1 MKPYAFALSIA
12 LSVPATAFAQRSGV
26 PRPVVDL
33 KPGTANYKVRL
44 EVAGQVATMDIT
56 RITKSQNGRWLVT
69 ETSWMDGH
77 SQTDETTL
85 EKKTL
90 IIRSRVFRA
99 ESAVADL
106 KFDGQK
112 ATGTITDG
120 KEKHVVDA
128 DVGGVIFA
136 DGASGGDVMAAL
148 PLAKNYSAEFRNFN
162 IGSEQVRQLQLR
174 VIDSETVLVP
184 AGTFDTWKVLI
195 TSLDGGSDSYAL
207 WVEKRT
213 HRVVKMAVS
222 VPNMRDALATAELTK

>member
-1 MKPYAFALSIA
+1 MKRYAIALSIA
-12 LSVPATAFAQRSGV
+12 LSVPATAFAQSGQV

-33 KPGTANYKVRL
+33 KAGTANYKVRL
-44 EVAGQVATMDIT
+44 EAAGQVAMMDIT
-56 RITKSQNGRWLVT
+56 RITKSQNGRWGVT
-69 ETSWMDGH
+69 ETSWMDGR

-90 IIRSRVFRA
+90 IIRTRLFRA
-99 ESAVADL
+99 GDAVADL
-106 KFDGQK
+106 KFDGRR

-148 PLAKNYSAEFRNFN
+148 PLARNYSVEFRNFN
-162 IGSEQVRQLQLR
+162 IGTAQVRQLQLR
-174 VIDSETVLVP
+174 VIDSETVVVP
-184 AGTFDTWKVLI
+184 AGTFETWKVLI
-195 TSLDGGSDSYAL
+195 TSLDGGTDSYAL

-222 VPNMRDALATAELTK
+222 VPNLRDALATAELTK